1 MACHLH
7 RQVPELGGR
16 EVIKTIGLSG
26 YARSGKDAVAKIL
39 VEEHGYV
46 RVSWADKLREAVY
59 ALDPIVG
66 WTGLLRRRPVRYSAL
81 IDAIGYEAAK
91 DHLVYGPEV
100 RRTLQRMGTEAG
112 RNVLGENVWVDA
124 LVNSMENGKRY
135 VIPDTRFPN
144 EALAITERMAGEVW
158 RVNRPGFTPTNSHPS
173 ETALDGWQFNV
184 NLNNDGTLDDLRINV
199 HYLIEQDWR
208 GRL

>member
-1 MACHLH
+1 MTLPP
-7 RQVPELGGR
+7 V
-16 EVIKTIGLSG
+16 IGLSG

-46 RVSWADKLREAVY
+46 RVSWADKLRAALY
-59 ALDPIVG
+59 ALDPLVDFCPEAG
-66 WTGLLRRRPVRYSAL
+66 ELVRYSHL
-81 IDAIGYEAAK
+81 IDTIGYEAAK
-91 DHLVYGPEV
+91 DDPRYGPEI
-100 RRTLQRMGTEAG
+100 RSLLQRLGTEAG
-112 RNVLGENVWVDA
+112 RNVLGQNVWVDA
-124 LVNSMENGKRY
+124 LVNTMENGKRY

-199 HYLIEQDWR
+199 HYALIQGDED
-208 GRL
+208 

>member
-1 MACHLH
+1 M
-7 RQVPELGGR
+7 
-16 EVIKTIGLSG
+16 IKTIGLSG

-59 ALDPIVG
+59 ALNPMMVGAGLGAMRYADLIDWKGYEGAKDDPIFG
-66 WTGLLRRRPVRYSAL
+66 A
-81 IDAIGYEAAK
+81 
-91 DHLVYGPEV
+91 EV

-124 LVNSMENGKRY
+124 LVNTMENGKRY

-173 ETALDGWQFNV
+173 ETTLDGWQFSV

>member
-1 MACHLH
+1 
-7 RQVPELGGR
+7 
-16 EVIKTIGLSG
+16 VIKTIGLSG

-59 ALDPIVG
+59 ALNPMMVGAGLGAMRYADLIDWKGYEGAKDDPIFG
-66 WTGLLRRRPVRYSAL
+66 A
-81 IDAIGYEAAK
+81 
-91 DHLVYGPEV
+91 EV

-124 LVNSMENGKRY
+124 LVNTMENGKRY

-173 ETALDGWQFNV
+173 ETALDGWQFSV

>member
-1 MACHLH
+1 M
-7 RQVPELGGR
+7 
-16 EVIKTIGLSG
+16 IKTIGLSG

-59 ALDPIVG
+59 ALNPMMVGAGLGAMRYADLIDWKGYEGAKDDPIFG
-66 WTGLLRRRPVRYSAL
+66 A
-81 IDAIGYEAAK
+81 
-91 DHLVYGPEV
+91 EV

-124 LVNSMENGKRY
+124 LVNTMENGKRY

-173 ETALDGWQFNV
+173 ETALDGWQFSV

>member
-1 MACHLH
+1 MTPPP
-7 RQVPELGGR
+7 V
-16 EVIKTIGLSG
+16 IGLSG

-46 RVSWADKLREAVY
+46 RVSWADKLRAALY
-59 ALDPIVG
+59 ALNPLVIE
-66 WTGLLRRRPVRYSAL
+66 LVRYR
-81 IDAIGYEAAK
+81 DVVDQYGYEKAK
-91 DHLVYGPEV
+91 DHPIYGPEI
-100 RRTLQRMGTEAG
+100 RSLLQRLGTEAG
-112 RNVLGENVWVDA
+112 RNVLGQNVWVDA
-124 LVNSMENGKRY
+124 VVADMQAGVRY

-184 NLNNDGTLDDLRINV
+184 NLNNDGTLDDLRIDV
-199 HYLIEQDWR
+199 HYLIERDWR

>member
-1 MACHLH
+1 MTS
-7 RQVPELGGR
+7 V
-16 EVIKTIGLSG
+16 IGLSG

-39 VEEHGYV
+39 VEEHGYI
-46 RVSWADKLREAVY
+46 RVSWGDKLREAVY
-59 ALDPIVG
+59 ALNPIVG
-66 WTGLLRRRPVRYSAL
+66 ATSQHGVEDLADEWGFVSGAMRYADV
-81 IDAIGYEAAK
+81 IDEIGYEAAK
-91 DHLVYGPEV
+91 DHQIYGPEV

-124 LVNSMENGKRY
+124 LVNTMEAGKRY

-158 RVNRPGFTPTNSHPS
+158 RVNRPGFAPANSHPS
-173 ETALDGWQFNV
+173 ETALDGWQFNANV
-184 NLNNDGTLDDLRINV
+184 NNDGTLDDLRLTV
-199 HYLIEQDWR
+199 HHLIEQDWR